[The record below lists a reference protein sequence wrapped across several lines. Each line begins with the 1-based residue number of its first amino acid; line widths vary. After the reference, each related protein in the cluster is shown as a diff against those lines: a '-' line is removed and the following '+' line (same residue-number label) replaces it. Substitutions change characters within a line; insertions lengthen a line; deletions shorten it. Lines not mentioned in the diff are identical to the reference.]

1 MPPLFH
7 YTLHGRLFAS
17 DSELPLLSRADAG
30 DPRLT
35 LRLSSHTTGN
45 PRAGTAW
52 YRSEPTSGDEAVVIH
67 RTEAGDLLVYFPDAT
82 SFRVAHDGASI
93 DLLAAPARY
102 TRDDVAAY
110 ALGPVLAIAL
120 HLQGAVL
127 LHAAGVVMHDKA
139 LLFAGASGS
148 GKSTTAAIFHHLGYD
163 VLADDLTELDGTF
176 ALPSIAA
183 VRLWPDVLESLYGSA
198 AAFPDRAPSWDK
210 KVVRVETVDRPH
222 EIAAILFLDGAAEN
236 PRLERLASREGW
248 QRLMANA
255 YTARLPDPEMS
266 RRIFEATSAL
276 ADRVPMFAFAPPPL
290 ATPEALPSFI
300 ERELA
305 EWLR

>member
-1 MPPLFH
+1 MAPLFH

-30 DPRLT
+30 DPQLT
-35 LRLSSHTTGN
+35 LRLASHTSGE
-45 PRAGTAW
+45 PRRGAAW
-52 YRSEPTSGDEAVVIH
+52 YRSEPTSGDEAIVID
-67 RTEAGDLLVYFPDAT
+67 RTEDGELLVHFPDAT
-82 SFRVAHDGASI
+82 SFRVAQDGASI
-93 DLLAAPARY
+93 ELLAAPARY

-127 LHAAGVVMHDKA
+127 LHAASVVMHGKA
-139 LLFAGASGS
+139 LLFAGASGA

-163 VLADDLTELDGTF
+163 VLADDLTEIDGAF

-210 KVVRVETVDRPH
+210 KVVCVETVERPH
-222 EIAAILFLDGAAEN
+222 EIAAILFLDGAAAN
-236 PRLERLASREGW
+236 PQIERLAPKEGW
-248 QRLMANA
+248 LRLIANA

-266 RRIFEATSAL
+266 HRIFDETSAL
-276 ADRVPMFAFAPPPL
+276 ADRVPMFSFAPPLL
-290 ATPEALPSFI
+290 ATPEALPAFV
-300 ERELA
+300 ERALA